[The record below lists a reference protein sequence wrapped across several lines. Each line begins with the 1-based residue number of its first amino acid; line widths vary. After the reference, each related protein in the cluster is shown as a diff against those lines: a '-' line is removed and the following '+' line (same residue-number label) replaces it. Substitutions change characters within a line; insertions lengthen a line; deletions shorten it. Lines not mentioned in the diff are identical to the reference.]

1 MYPCI
6 LPDWLYDLVCRE
18 WQISLSA
25 GIALVYTIAVIL
37 MFHQRRIRIT
47 RRLENCLTRSLMAVW
62 LLTLVIVLCVH
73 PSIILFVFEA
83 FLIMAVGYMIFA

>member
-1 MYPCI
+1 MYPFI
-6 LPDWLYDLVCRE
+6 IPNWLRDFICQE
-18 WQISLSA
+18 WQISLMA
-25 GIALVYTIAVIL
+25 AIAIVYTTIVVT
-37 MFHQRRIRIT
+37 MFRQRRIRIT